1 MPNLP
6 EPKAGE
12 VWDVVLDPVIGRE
25 QGGRRPALV
34 ISGDQFNDLPN
45 GLHLIAPI
53 TGRDRG
59 LVLHVP
65 VPAGEGGL
73 AKDSVIMGDQPKS
86 ISILR
91 FKRKRGEVSKA
102 TLERVRTIVA
112 RVIER

>member
-1 MPNLP
+1 
-6 EPKAGE
+6 
-12 VWDVVLDPVIGRE
+12 
-25 QGGRRPALV
+25 
-34 ISGDQFNDLPN
+34 
-45 GLHLIAPI
+45 
-53 TGRDRG
+53 
-59 LVLHVP
+59 